1 MQLINNMSIR
11 AKLAI
16 IFLLPMIVLG
26 IMVTNNVIKEASS
39 FNENSKLSRAVVL
52 ATKISNFIHET
63 QKERGMTA
71 GFIGSK
77 GKKFVEALPKQRE
90 LTNQRQTELKHYLKS
105 IDQTEF
111 SSSIQKYIADAR
123 SLLKELENMRE
134 QISSMQLTK
143 KAALTYYTT
152 INGYFIDVVSEIGAM
167 SNNEAFVKAVNAYA
181 NFLYAK
187 ERAGIERAVGTGI
200 FAADKVTTQ
209 ERVRFNTL
217 ISAQDTYLKSF
228 HATATEANRN
238 YLQQTLQGQA
248 IDDVKTMR
256 TIILSAKNIGGYNVN
271 ATYWFDTITK
281 KINHLKDIEEYI
293 AKDFKI
299 KDASTI
305 AAVRL
310 TRTLSSVLHETQ
322 KERGATAGYIG
333 GNGEKFTKK
342 LPAQR
347 LVTDKRVT
355 TFLRAVRTFNFN
367 NYPTSFKR
375 LINKAV
381 ADLKKVKNIRT
392 KVTNLSIS
400 AKDAIGFYT
409 NMNSNFLDAI
419 AMNMKVSKDRVS
431 YGKLAAYYEFVMAKE
446 RAGIERAVLSNIFAK
461 NQASSFLKEKFVH
474 LITEQKSFLT
484 VFEKH
489 ASNKILRY
497 YNAKMNLP
505 VVKEVQRMRN
515 IVLEN
520 DQVGGFGVDATLWF
534 KTITEKINLLK
545 QVDDHLS
552 SRLLNDINALIAD
565 EKSSLIFTLVWSV
578 GLLLVA
584 GVLGFIISNNMLRSV
599 DATEALAQAE
609 SDLTTRL
616 DIVSA
621 DEIGKANGHVN
632 NFIAKI
638 QNTINSAKNSGQENN
653 EIAKQ
658 VANGA
663 KQIESNIA
671 KESDIVKD
679 AGQHMQTMAS
689 NLNQSAMESERTYNR
704 IKEASADLNNAND
717 QIIALAEHIDH
728 SSAMEQD
735 LADKLNQLTG
745 DTEQVKSVLT
755 VIADIADQT
764 NLLALNAAIEA
775 ARAGEHGRGFAV
787 VADEV
792 RKLAERTQKS
802 LGEINATINVII
814 QSIVD
819 ASTQM
824 NSNADTIVQL
834 ANISNDVRQSIN
846 TSSQA
851 MNQTLDVSLVAMEDA
866 NKMSEETADVAKK
879 VAAVNNMAQQNL
891 TTILTITKST
901 DKLTTLADNLN
912 NQLSRFRT

>member
-1 MQLINNMSIR
+1 
-11 AKLAI
+11 
-16 IFLLPMIVLG
+16 
-26 IMVTNNVIKEASS
+26 
-39 FNENSKLSRAVVL
+39 
-52 ATKISNFIHET
+52 
-63 QKERGMTA
+63 
-71 GFIGSK
+71 
-77 GKKFVEALPKQRE
+77 
-90 LTNQRQTELKHYLKS
+90 
-105 IDQTEF
+105 
-111 SSSIQKYIADAR
+111 
-123 SLLKELENMRE
+123 
-134 QISSMQLTK
+134 
-143 KAALTYYTT
+143 
-152 INGYFIDVVSEIGAM
+152 
-167 SNNEAFVKAVNAYA
+167 
-181 NFLYAK
+181 
-187 ERAGIERAVGTGI
+187 
-200 FAADKVTTQ
+200 
-209 ERVRFNTL
+209 
-217 ISAQDTYLKSF
+217 
-228 HATATEANRN
+228 
-238 YLQQTLQGQA
+238 
-248 IDDVKTMR
+248 
-256 TIILSAKNIGGYNVN
+256 
-271 ATYWFDTITK
+271 
-281 KINHLKDIEEYI
+281 
-293 AKDFKI
+293 
-299 KDASTI
+299 
-305 AAVRL
+305 
-310 TRTLSSVLHETQ
+310 
-322 KERGATAGYIG
+322 
-333 GNGEKFTKK
+333 
-342 LPAQR
+342 
-347 LVTDKRVT
+347 
-355 TFLRAVRTFNFN
+355 
-367 NYPTSFKR
+367 
-375 LINKAV
+375 
-381 ADLKKVKNIRT
+381 
-392 KVTNLSIS
+392 
-400 AKDAIGFYT
+400 
-409 NMNSNFLDAI
+409 
-419 AMNMKVSKDRVS
+419 
-431 YGKLAAYYEFVMAKE
+431 
-446 RAGIERAVLSNIFAK
+446 
-461 NQASSFLKEKFVH
+461 
-474 LITEQKSFLT
+474 
-484 VFEKH
+484 
-489 ASNKILRY
+489 
-497 YNAKMNLP
+497 MNLP